1 MGWVLLSSGVLI
13 NVCGLFIIKGTQT
26 SEHFFLTI
34 LGYAVNIIG
43 LYIATQSFKYLDI
56 GMAYAV
62 WSGLGSI
69 IALGLGILLFKET
82 VSVPQISFF
91 VVVVVGVAGMS
102 LTA

>member
-1 MGWVLLSSGVLI
+1 MGWLLLASGVLI
-13 NVCGLFIIKGTQT
+13 NVSGLFIIKGTQA
-26 SEHFFLTI
+26 SEQFLLTI
-34 LGYAVNIIG
+34 LGYVVNIVG
-43 LYIATQSFKYLDI
+43 LYIATQSFKYLDV
-56 GMAYAV
+56 GVAYAV

-69 IALGLGILLFKET
+69 IALAVGILLFKET